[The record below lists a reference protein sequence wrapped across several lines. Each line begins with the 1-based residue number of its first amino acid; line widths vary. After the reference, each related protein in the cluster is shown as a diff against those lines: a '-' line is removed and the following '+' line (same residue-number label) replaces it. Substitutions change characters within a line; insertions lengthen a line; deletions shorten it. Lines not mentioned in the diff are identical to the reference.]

1 MMNGLGWFSGFLLS
15 WTVATSAIA
24 IKPGLDVSIVSA
36 GQEGPVQVIG
46 FKPTE
51 GPGTMMLHVRNVS
64 SKATHD
70 FWVVPLVRSSSGQ
83 VYRSSNIHAAVTP
96 ELGSLAPGSDTWDTY
111 TGGILLP
118 IVEMAAKDL
127 HSTCLRVTPMI
138 TDVEFADGTS
148 WKANAKEVASAMT
161 RADLKGGAP
170 ACTEFPGASDY
181 LRDLD
186 VIGMNANLFDSF
198 KSEEPSGSQSFSFA
212 CSLHR
217 VSEASVRAMCSSYK
231 SN

>member
-1 MMNGLGWFSGFLLS
+1 MMNRLGWFSGFLLS

-24 IKPGLDVSIVSA
+24 IEPTLDVSIVSA

-70 FWVVPLVRSSSGQ
+70 FWVVPLVRNSSGQ

-138 TDVEFADGTS
+138 TDVEFEDGTS

-161 RADLKGGAP
+161 RADLRGAHQP
-170 ACTEFPGASDY
+170 ASSSWA
-181 LRDLD
+181 
-186 VIGMNANLFDSF
+186 
-198 KSEEPSGSQSFSFA
+198 
-212 CSLHR
+212 
-217 VSEASVRAMCSSYK
+217 RAIIYNTST
-231 SN
+231 